1 MGLTRISLYTV
12 TWVFRVLVPPGPVLA
27 FTLTAVA

>member
-12 TWVFRVLVPPGPVLA
+12 TWVFRVLVSAGPVLA